1 MTVKRGPSVSRF
13 LFLLIV
19 SSFLAVP
26 AWTQEVE
33 AVAEDEAEEVVA
45 TEETVEDQAE
55 EFDETGLDD
64 QGYADEDDDF
74 RPSEDIPTDQSIAFP
89 TDI

>member
-19 SSFLAVP
+19 SSFLAAP